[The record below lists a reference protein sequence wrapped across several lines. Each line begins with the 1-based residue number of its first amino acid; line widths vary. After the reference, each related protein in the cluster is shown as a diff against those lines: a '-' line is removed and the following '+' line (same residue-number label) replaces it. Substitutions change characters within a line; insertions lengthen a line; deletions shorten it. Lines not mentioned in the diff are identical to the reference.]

1 MDVSLPYGTQSEC
14 GFIIQDAQTVNL
26 PPQLTIAGTTATT
39 PLVEIVNNSL
49 NNPTEFPALS
59 DTIFPGDTLAI
70 AVEADLP
77 KCGELLHALLSY
89 LRTNTVLS
97 ANDITIIYGGNTNQ
111 FKSLALP
118 EKLANIF
125 DNDLKY
131 EVHLPEESEKQA
143 FLATAKNGEP
153 IRFNKT
159 LVDVDIVIP
168 LSVQLPNT
176 LSDHTGFYHCLYPT
190 FADHAAQSQTNK
202 DSTENETQPSQDALT
217 TAAML
222 GVQFIIKVTPGIGD
236 EIVNFSAGE
245 IKTLASQLDS
255 DEQLYPEWNAAQ
267 LTVGTI
273 SGHTSCN
280 SWETIARAL
289 NTLADVTLES
299 GTIVL
304 CTEMADEMPSILNA
318 LRAPDSLEDIE
329 YHLEQQSS
337 PHLQIARTLFEV
349 RDLFH
354 ICLLSNHDP
363 AEVESL
369 GIAPIEDVTQIQ
381 KLVDASPSINCVID
395 AHRITF
401 R

>member
-1 MDVSLPYGTQSEC
+1 MNVSLPYGKQGKC
-14 GFIIQDAQTVNL
+14 GFIIQATQAVNL
-26 PPQLTIAGTTATT
+26 PPQLAIENTTGNS
-39 PLVEIVNNSL
+39 PLVEVATDRL
-49 NNPTEFPALS
+49 NNPIQFPALC
-59 DTIFPGDTLAI
+59 DTIFTGDTLAI
-70 AVEADLP
+70 AVEPDLP

-89 LRTNTVLS
+89 LRTNTRI
-97 ANDITIIYGGNTNQ
+97 AAADITIVYGGNTNQ

-118 EKLANIF
+118 DQLAGIF
-125 DNDLKY
+125 DSDVKF

-143 FLATAKNGEP
+143 FLATAENGEP

-159 LVDVDIVIP
+159 LVDADIVIP

-176 LSDHTGFYHCLYPT
+176 LSGHIGFYHCLYPT
-190 FADHAAQSQTNK
+190 FADQATQSQTSK
-202 DSTENETQPSQDALT
+202 DLTANETQTSQDAIT
-217 TAAML
+217 TAEML
-222 GVQFIIKVTPGIGD
+222 GVQFIIKITPGIGD
-236 EIVNFSAGE
+236 EIASFAAGE
-245 IKTLASQLDS
+245 IKTLASQFDS
-255 DEQLYPEWNAAQ
+255 CEQRYPEWDAAQ
-267 LTVGTI
+267 LTIGTI

-304 CTEMADEMPSILNA
+304 CTEMAEEMPSILNA

-337 PHLQIARTLFEV
+337 PHLQIARTLFQL

-369 GIAPIEDVTQIQ
+369 GIAPIEDVAQIQ
-381 KLVDASPSINCVID
+381 KLVDASPSVNCIID

>member
-202 DSTENETQPSQDALT
+202 DSTENETHPSQDALT

-337 PHLQIARTLFEV
+337 PHLQIARTLFEL

>member
-14 GFIIQDAQTVNL
+14 GLMIQAAQTVNL
-26 PPQLTIAGTTATT
+26 PPQLTSNDTTPTT
-39 PLVEIVNNSL
+39 PLVEVANNGL

-70 AVEADLP
+70 AVEPDLP
-77 KCGELLHALLSY
+77 KCSELLHALLSY
-89 LRTNTVLS
+89 LRTNTLLS
-97 ANDITIIYGGNTNQ
+97 ANDITIVYGGNTNQ
-111 FKSLALP
+111 FKSLTLP
-118 EKLANIF
+118 EQLAGIF
-125 DNDLKY
+125 DNDLNF

-143 FLATAKNGEP
+143 FLATAENGEP

-159 LVDVDIVIP
+159 LVDADIVIP

-176 LSDHTGFYHCLYPT
+176 LSDHIGFYHCLYPT
-190 FADHAAQSQTNK
+190 FADHAAQSQSSK
-202 DSTENETQPSQDALT
+202 DSTAIETQPSQDAIT
-217 TAAML
+217 IAEML

-236 EIVNFSAGE
+236 EIASFAAGE

-255 DEQLYPEWNAAQ
+255 SEQRYPEWDAAQ

-304 CTEMADEMPSILNA
+304 CTEMAEEIPSILNA
-318 LRAPDSLEDIE
+318 LRAPDSAEDIE
-329 YHLEQQSS
+329 YHLEQQAS
-337 PHLQIARTLFEV
+337 PHLQIARTLFQL

-354 ICLLSNHDP
+354 ICLLSNHNA

-369 GIAPIEDVTQIQ
+369 GIAPIEDVAQIQ
-381 KLVDASPSINCVID
+381 KLVDASPTVNCIID

>member
-14 GFIIQDAQTVNL
+14 GFIIQDTQTVNL

-289 NTLADVTLES
+289 NALADVTLES

-337 PHLQIARTLFEV
+337 PHLQIARTLFEL

>member
-125 DNDLKY
+125 DNDLKF

-143 FLATAKNGEP
+143 FLATAKSGEP

-245 IKTLASQLDS
+245 IKSLASQLDS

-337 PHLQIARTLFEV
+337 PHLQIARTLFEL

-369 GIAPIEDVTQIQ
+369 GIAPIEDVVQIQ

>member
-1 MDVSLPYGTQSEC
+1 MDISLPYGTQSEC
-14 GFIIQDAQTVNL
+14 GFVIQAAQSVNL
-26 PPQLTIAGTTATT
+26 PPQLTIDDVASTT
-39 PLVEIVNNSL
+39 PLVEVVNNSL
-49 NNPTEFPALS
+49 NNPMEFPALS

-89 LRTNTVLS
+89 LRTNTDLS
-97 ANDITIIYGGNTNQ
+97 ANDITIVYGGNTNQ
-111 FKSLALP
+111 FKSLTLP
-118 EKLANIF
+118 NKLAGIF
-125 DNDLKY
+125 DDDLKF

-143 FLATAKNGEP
+143 FLVTAENGEP
-153 IRFNKT
+153 IRFNKS
-159 LVDVDIVIP
+159 LVDADIVIP

-176 LSDHTGFYHCLYPT
+176 LSDHIGFYHCLYPT
-190 FADHAAQSQTNK
+190 FADHAAQSQINK
-202 DSTENETQPSQDALT
+202 DSAGNGTKPSPDAIT
-217 TAAML
+217 TAEML

-236 EIVNFSAGE
+236 EIASFAAGE

-255 DEQLYPEWNAAQ
+255 KEQRYPEWDAAQ

-299 GTIVL
+299 GTIVV
-304 CTEMADEMPSILNA
+304 CTEMAEEMPSILNA

-337 PHLQIARTLFEV
+337 PHLQIARTLFQL

-369 GIAPIEDVTQIQ
+369 GIAPIEDVAQIQ
-381 KLVDASPSINCVID
+381 KLVDASPSVNCVID

>member
-1 MDVSLPYGTQSEC
+1 MDVSLPYGTQSKC
-14 GFIIQDAQTVNL
+14 GFVIQATQSVNL
-26 PPQLTIAGTTATT
+26 PPQLTIKDTATAS
-39 PLVEIVNNSL
+39 PLVEVANNGL

-70 AVEADLP
+70 AVEPDLP

-89 LRTNTVLS
+89 LRTNTALS
-97 ANDITIIYGGNTNQ
+97 ANDITIVYGGNTNQ
-111 FKSLALP
+111 FKSLTLP
-118 EKLANIF
+118 DKLAGIF
-125 DNDLKY
+125 DNDLKF

-143 FLATAKNGEP
+143 FLATAENGEP
-153 IRFNKT
+153 IRFNKS
-159 LVDVDIVIP
+159 LVDADIVIP

-176 LSDHTGFYHCLYPT
+176 LSDHIGFYHCLYPT
-190 FADHAAQSQTNK
+190 FADRAAQSQASK
-202 DSTENETQPSQDALT
+202 DPTGNETQPSQDAI
-217 TAAML
+217 TAAEML
-222 GVQFIIKVTPGIGD
+222 GVQFIIKVTPGVGD
-236 EIVNFSAGE
+236 EIANFAAGE

-255 DEQLYPEWNAAQ
+255 GKQRYPEWDAAE

-304 CTEMADEMPSILNA
+304 CTEMAEQMPSILNA

-337 PHLQIARTLFEV
+337 PHLQIARVLFQL

-381 KLVDASPSINCVID
+381 KLVDASSSVNCVID

>member
-289 NTLADVTLES
+289 NALADVTLES

-337 PHLQIARTLFEV
+337 PHLQIARTLFEL

>member
-1 MDVSLPYGTQSEC
+1 MDIALPYGTQSEC
-14 GFIIQDAQTVNL
+14 GFIIHNSQAVNL
-26 PPQLTIAGTTATT
+26 PPQLTISVTTATT

-49 NNPTEFPALS
+49 NNPTKFPALS

-77 KCGELLHALLSY
+77 KSGELLHALLSY
-89 LRTNTVLS
+89 LHTNTVLS
-97 ANDITIIYGGNTNQ
+97 ANDITIIYRGNTNQ

-125 DNDLKY
+125 DNDLKF

-245 IKTLASQLDS
+245 IKSLASQLDS

-337 PHLQIARTLFEV
+337 PHLQIARTLFEL

-369 GIAPIEDVTQIQ
+369 GIAPIEDVVQIQ

>member
-1 MDVSLPYGTQSEC
+1 MDVSLTYGTQSKC
-14 GFIIQDAQTVNL
+14 GFVIQAAQSVNL
-26 PPQLTIAGTTATT
+26 PPQLTIKDTATAA
-39 PLVEIVNNSL
+39 PLVEVANNGL

-70 AVEADLP
+70 AVEPDLP

-97 ANDITIIYGGNTNQ
+97 ANDITIVYGGNTNQ
-111 FKSLALP
+111 FKSLTLP
-118 EKLANIF
+118 KKLADIF
-125 DNDLKY
+125 DTDLKF

-143 FLATAKNGEP
+143 FLATAENGEP
-153 IRFNKT
+153 IRFNKS
-159 LVDVDIVIP
+159 LVDADIVIP

-176 LSDHTGFYHCLYPT
+176 LSDHIGFYHCLYPT
-190 FADHAAQSQTNK
+190 FADRAAQSQASK
-202 DSTENETQPSQDALT
+202 DTTGNETQPSQDAI
-217 TAAML
+217 TAAEML
-222 GVQFIIKVTPGIGD
+222 GVQFIIKVTPGVGD
-236 EIVNFSAGE
+236 EIANFAAGD

-255 DEQLYPEWNAAQ
+255 GKQRYPEWDAAE

-304 CTEMADEMPSILNA
+304 CTEMAEQMPSILNA
-318 LRAPDSLEDIE
+318 LRAPDALEDIE

-337 PHLQIARTLFEV
+337 PHLQIARALFQL

-369 GIAPIEDVTQIQ
+369 GIAPIEDVAQIQ
-381 KLVDASPSINCVID
+381 KLVDASSSVNCVID

>member
-337 PHLQIARTLFEV
+337 PHLQIARTLFEL

>member
-1 MDVSLPYGTQSEC
+1 MDISLPYGTQSEC
-14 GFIIQDAQTVNL
+14 GFVIQAAQSVNL
-26 PPQLTIAGTTATT
+26 PPQLTIDDVASTT
-39 PLVEIVNNSL
+39 PLVEVVNNSL
-49 NNPTEFPALS
+49 NNPMEFPALS

-89 LRTNTVLS
+89 LRTNTDLS
-97 ANDITIIYGGNTNQ
+97 ANDITIVYGGNTNQ
-111 FKSLALP
+111 FKSLTLP
-118 EKLANIF
+118 NKLAGIF
-125 DNDLKY
+125 DDDLKF

-143 FLATAKNGEP
+143 FLVTAKNGEP
-153 IRFNKT
+153 IRFNKS
-159 LVDVDIVIP
+159 LVDADIVIP

-176 LSDHTGFYHCLYPT
+176 LSDHIGFYHCLYPT
-190 FADHAAQSQTNK
+190 FADHAAQSQINK
-202 DSTENETQPSQDALT
+202 DSTGNGTKPSPDAIT
-217 TAAML
+217 TAEML

-236 EIVNFSAGE
+236 EIASFAAGE

-255 DEQLYPEWNAAQ
+255 KEQRYPEWDAAQ

-299 GTIVL
+299 GTIVV
-304 CTEMADEMPSILNA
+304 CTEMAEEMPSILNA

-337 PHLQIARTLFEV
+337 PHLQIARTLFQL

-369 GIAPIEDVTQIQ
+369 GIAPIEDVAQIQ
-381 KLVDASPSINCVID
+381 KLVDASPSVNCVID

>member
-14 GFIIQDAQTVNL
+14 GFMIQAAQTVNL
-26 PPQLTIAGTTATT
+26 PPQLTSNDTTTT
-39 PLVEIVNNSL
+39 IPLVEVANNGL

-59 DTIFPGDTLAI
+59 DTIFSGDTLAI
-70 AVEADLP
+70 AVEPDLP

-89 LRTNTVLS
+89 LRTNTLLS
-97 ANDITIIYGGNTNQ
+97 ANDITIVYGGNTNQ
-111 FKSLALP
+111 FKSLTLP
-118 EKLANIF
+118 EQLAGIF
-125 DNDLKY
+125 NDDLNF

-143 FLATAKNGEP
+143 FLATAENGEP

-159 LVDVDIVIP
+159 LVDADIVIP

-176 LSDHTGFYHCLYPT
+176 LSDHSGFYHCLYPT
-190 FADHAAQSQTNK
+190 FADHAAQSQTSK
-202 DSTENETQPSQDALT
+202 DSTLNETQPSQDAIT
-217 TAAML
+217 TAEML

-236 EIVNFSAGE
+236 EIAGFAAGE

-255 DEQLYPEWNAAQ
+255 SEQRYPAWDAAQ

-304 CTEMADEMPSILNA
+304 CTEMAEEMPSILNA
-318 LRAPDSLEDIE
+318 LRAPDSPEDIE
-329 YHLEQQSS
+329 YHLEQQAS
-337 PHLQIARTLFEV
+337 PHLQIARTLFQL

-354 ICLLSNHDP
+354 ICLLSNHNP

-369 GIAPIEDVTQIQ
+369 GIAPIEDVAQIQ
-381 KLVDASPSINCVID
+381 KLVDASPSVNCIID

>member
-70 AVEADLP
+70 AVEADLA

-337 PHLQIARTLFEV
+337 PHLQIARTLFEL

>member
-14 GFIIQDAQTVNL
+14 GFIIQDTQTVNL

-337 PHLQIARTLFEV
+337 PHLQIARTLFEL